1 MIPLYALKLLHVV
14 PANFIFNE
22 KQPNKVRIC
31 LLGKK
36 VGYGKII
43 WILCSDY
50 YVVSLQ
56 LSDSR
61 KNSVPLWTIGQDA
74 KLVIRGPRVQAPPAA
89 IVCKPRSATLKRTN
103 FLSVLKGRIFYGP
116 RQHCLKPLPK

>member
-36 VGYGKII
+36 
-43 WILCSDY
+43 
-50 YVVSLQ
+50 
-56 LSDSR
+56 
-61 KNSVPLWTIGQDA
+61 
-74 KLVIRGPRVQAPPAA
+74 
-89 IVCKPRSATLKRTN
+89 
-103 FLSVLKGRIFYGP
+103 GRI
-116 RQHCLKPLPK
+116 RQNYMDSL